1 MMDFLEKGILILFS
15 LWLLTSIWFALGS
28 DGQMKKI
35 RALLGRNGWFHKW
48 RMFVPDVGVVSG
60 GFIISYRDQTA
71 TGEIGHWMIFDS
83 KRKWKPQIA
92 LINPRIRVS
101 AFIRQAG
108 ASFGRM
114 RLLGKQA
121 EDAAYYSFFLS
132 IMLQYQLPDGTSKRQ
147 IRVEQTTGEDVFV
160 VMESEFISIV

>member
-1 MMDFLEKGILILFS
+1 MLSFLFFS
-15 LWLLTSIWFALGS
+15 LLLVPHVFLQTEHAKQFLG
-28 DGQMKKI
+28 
-35 RALLGRNGWFHKW
+35 
-48 RMFVPDVGVVSG
+48 
-60 GFIISYRDQTA
+60 
-71 TGEIGHWMIFDS
+71 
-83 KRKWKPQIA
+83 KWKPQIA

-101 AFIRQAG
+101 AFIRQAA